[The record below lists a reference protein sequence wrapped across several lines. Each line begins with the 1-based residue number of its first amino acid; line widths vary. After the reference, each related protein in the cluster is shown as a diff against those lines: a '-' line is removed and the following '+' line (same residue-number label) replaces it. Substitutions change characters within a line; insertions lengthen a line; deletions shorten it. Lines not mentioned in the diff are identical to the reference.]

1 MPTCIWAFKLGNGE
15 GGKNRWFGRR
25 RDDLRAANAASELML
40 ELRRAWHGLFPE
52 VLETHPTLGGEWLVL
67 AQVSLDDLKP
77 GAGLN
82 RRMALKT
89 LLFQQLAQAL
99 VVAEKLRD
107 ESFSGLQ
114 TQVEGQVIPAQ
125 PQCSL
130 FAFSLHPLNQILYG
144 PPGTG
149 KTYATAAWALALVEN
164 RPFAEVEARYHH
176 DHRTLH
182 RLLDTCK
189 ARKQVRFVTCHQSFS
204 YEKFVEGINPDLN
217 GEGGVSYTV
226 APGVFRLVAAEAYEA
241 WQRATVPVSDE
252 AAPARLPFSDVYT
265 SYIADS
271 LVRLEASV
279 TGTVE
284 IPTVGNYTA
293 VITAV

>member
-1 MPTCIWAFKLGNGE
+1 
-15 GGKNRWFGRR
+15 
-25 RDDLRAANAASELML
+25 
-40 ELRRAWHGLFPE
+40 
-52 VLETHPTLGGEWLVL
+52 
-67 AQVSLDDLKP
+67 
-77 GAGLN
+77 
-82 RRMALKT
+82 MALKT

-125 PQCSL
+125 PQYSL

-164 RPFAEVEARYHH
+164 RPFAEVEARYRH

-189 ARKQVRFVTCHQSFS
+189 ARKQVRFVTFHQSFS
-204 YEKFVEGINPDLN
+204 YEEFVEGINPDLN
-217 GEGGVSYTV
+217 GEGEVSYTV

-252 AAPARLPFSDVYT
+252 AAPARLPFSDVYI
-265 SYIADS
+265 SYIADL